1 MKKAKLDIKKIATV
15 PRRWRYLPTLD
26 WYVFREFTVKFS
38 ILVLVFVILFLL
50 GDVLNCLSDF
60 LGSGAPMSQI
70 VLFFSLKMPGNIRF
84 VLPIA
89 VLLGCMWTMAM
100 FGKNSEVTAMRASGI
115 SLGRCGLT
123 IFIFG
128 VLISLTNLWFN
139 EQLVPYTERQ
149 AYEILES
156 KGIGDE
162 TSRKNN
168 LQRLITYR
176 SPDQARM
183 WWFSTFDDIDQHQNV
198 LLKKFRSDNTLEWDL
213 LAKNARYN
221 DQKRQWQFFGVIL
234 TPYSEDG
241 ILALSPQTYAGYTL
255 AEKDAPETP
264 FDILNSIK
272 DKEELPIWVIYRII
286 KRNSKMTPM
295 ILAEYETAFFY
306 RLAFPWASF
315 IAVFLGIPLAT
326 KNERSGIMLAIVS
339 AVGVIVAYVVISQ
352 LFVTLGNHRLLPPV
366 VAGIFP
372 TIAFIIYSWYNV
384 AKNRI

>member
-1 MKKAKLDIKKIATV
+1 
-15 PRRWRYLPTLD
+15 
-26 WYVFREFTVKFS
+26 
-38 ILVLVFVILFLL
+38 
-50 GDVLNCLSDF
+50 F